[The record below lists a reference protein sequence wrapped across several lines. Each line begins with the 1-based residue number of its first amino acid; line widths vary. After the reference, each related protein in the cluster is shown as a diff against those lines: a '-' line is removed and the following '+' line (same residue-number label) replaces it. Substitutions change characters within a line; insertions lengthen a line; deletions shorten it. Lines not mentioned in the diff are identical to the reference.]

1 MIQTLRLSDFTN
13 AFRNS
18 HRDGQFSYEAL
29 ELIFDYIED
38 YERDTGEQVELDVI
52 AICCEWAEEDAATLA
67 QMYDIDVEG
76 LEGEA
81 LHDVVLEELRERTQ
95 VASVTSKGKLV
106 YVQF

>member
-18 HRDGQFSYEAL
+18 NRDGQFSYEAL

>member
-18 HRDGQFSYEAL
+18 NRDGQFSYEAL

-38 YERDTGEQVELDVI
+38 YERDSGEKVELDVI

-67 QMYDIDVEG
+67 EMYDIDIEG

-81 LHDVVLEELRERTQ
+81 LHDAVLEEMRERTQ